1 MNRRRGPASFPRAL
15 ALAAALTAGA
25 LRAEPAAPPLPP
37 DFAVM
42 ASVQY
47 AHTEIY
53 YHTPAGI
60 TPVLAN
66 TREIAP
72 GQRLDLVVV
81 VSRYAQDPEGRAEV
95 SYDLAVHYPNGRT
108 ETHAGTTV
116 VPKTVVL
123 APHIILFPREIT
135 AFITAPTDP
144 FGDYRFEITVHD
156 RVSGLNATKSVV
168 VRVADSNRPLPLPE
182 KFDASDWLAQ
192 YYLRPEPRL
201 ALPALEA
208 VSKNDA
214 IMQKGVSGMG
224 ALLGFYSQV
233 LADNPWLLPW
243 FKQWLVAADEG
254 NARHL
259 LALVLAYAERTQ
271 PGMNADLPTHSR
283 IVLAAAAKELFP
295 APSATPESGAQL
307 DALWGQF
314 FASGRFEPVDR
325 LVGVVGTYLPY
336 QGKIDEFRQQAHAGE
351 APPPEVVKSALLG
364 AALWSHRLNAYQY
377 KLVHDYLLYLQRRP
391 ATPPPVQAA
400 LTAVLAW
407 KPGKL

>member
-1 MNRRRGPASFPRAL
+1 MNRRRAVSSLLPAL
-15 ALAAALTAGA
+15 ASAALAIGPA

-37 DFAVM
+37 DFNVV

-66 TREIAP
+66 THEIAP
-72 GQRLDLVVV
+72 GQRLDLVVIV
-81 VSRYAQDPEGRAEV
+81 YRYAQDPTGRADV
-95 SYDLAVHYPNGRT
+95 TYDLVVRNPNGVTQAR
-108 ETHAGTTV
+108 AGNVIAPKV
-116 VPKTVVL
+116 VFR
-123 APHIILFPREIT
+123 PHEILVPRAIT
-135 AFITAPTDP
+135 AFVTGPGDP
-144 FGDYRFEITVHD
+144 FGDYRCEVTVHD
-156 RVSGLNATKSVV
+156 GISGLSATKSVV

-224 ALLGFYSQV
+224 ALLGFYGQV

-243 FKQWLVAADEG
+243 FKQWLVASDAG

-271 PGMNADLPTHSR
+271 PGMNADLPAHSR
-283 IVLAAAAKELFP
+283 ADLAAAAKELFP

-314 FASGRFEPVDR
+314 FASGKFEPVNS
-325 LVGVVGTYLPY
+325 LVGVVGAYLPY
-336 QGKIDEFRQQAHAGE
+336 QGKIDEFQRQAHSGE
-351 APPPEVVKSALLG
+351 QPPPEVVKSALLS
-364 AALWSHRLNAYQY
+364 AALWSLRLNAYQY
-377 KLVHDYLLYLQRRP
+377 KLVHDYLLYLQQLP
-391 ATPPPVQAA
+391 ATPPPVKATLAA
-400 LTAVLAW
+400 ILAW

>member
-1 MNRRRGPASFPRAL
+1 MKRRPVLSSLPL
-15 ALAAALTAGA
+15 ALAIAAMAIAPA
-25 LRAEPAAPPLPP
+25 LRAEPAAVPLPP
-37 DFAVM
+37 DFNIM

-47 AHTEIY
+47 AHAEIY

-66 TREIAP
+66 TRGIAP
-72 GQRLDLVVV
+72 GQRMDLLVIVY
-81 VSRYAQDPEGRAEV
+81 RYAQDSAGRADV
-95 SYDLAVHYPNGRT
+95 TYDLVVHNPNGGTQAR
-108 ETHAGTTV
+108 AGNV
-116 VPKTVVL
+116 VAPKGAVR
-123 APHIILFPREIT
+123 PHQILFPRAIT
-135 AFITAPTDP
+135 AFVTGPADP
-144 FGDYRFEITVHD
+144 FGDYRCEVTVHD
-156 RVSGLNATKSVV
+156 GISGLSATKSAV

-214 IMQKGVSGMG
+214 IMQKGVPGMG

-243 FKQWLVAADEG
+243 FKQWLVAAEEG

-259 LALVLAYAERTQ
+259 LALVLAYAERSQ

-283 IVLAAAAKELFP
+283 IVLAAAARELFP
-295 APSATPESGAQL
+295 APSATPENGAQL

-314 FASGRFEPVDR
+314 FASGKFAPINS
-325 LVGVVGTYLPY
+325 LVGVVGAYLPY
-336 QGKIDEFRQQAHAGE
+336 QGKIDEFRQQAHPGE
-351 APPPEVVKSALLG
+351 KPPPEVVKSALLS
-364 AALWSHRLNAYQY
+364 AALWSLRLNAYQH
-377 KLVHDYLLYLQRRP
+377 KLVHDYLLYLQQLP
-391 ATPPPVQAA
+391 ATAPPVKATLGA
-400 LTAVLAW
+400 ILAW